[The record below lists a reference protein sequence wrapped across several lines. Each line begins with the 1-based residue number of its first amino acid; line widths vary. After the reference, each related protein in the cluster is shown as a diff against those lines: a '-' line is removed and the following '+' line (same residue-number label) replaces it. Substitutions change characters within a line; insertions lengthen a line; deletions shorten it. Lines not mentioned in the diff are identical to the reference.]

1 MLKGAQVYA
10 EVVRKSGTS
19 VQEELMAENTSS
31 STPREGSSQA
41 EQSVVSLS
49 LGELLDAVGR

>member
-19 VQEELMAENTSS
+19 VQEELMA
-31 STPREGSSQA
+31 STPREGSSQVV
-41 EQSVVSLS
+41 QSVVSLS